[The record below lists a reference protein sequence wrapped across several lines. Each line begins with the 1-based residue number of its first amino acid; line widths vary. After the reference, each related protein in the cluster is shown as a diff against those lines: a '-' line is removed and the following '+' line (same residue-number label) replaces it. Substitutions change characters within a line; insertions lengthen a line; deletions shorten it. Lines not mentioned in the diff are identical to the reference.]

1 MKKPSG
7 VMRAVAVVLLVLGAV
22 NAVAAVVTTE
32 ARRVANDPDLVV
44 AAAGPLIHD
53 PRFQDTITT
62 AISTPVVDA
71 VRENVP
77 FSLPD
82 LDRLVETVVEQV
94 VASPEFVEL
103 WEQTLR
109 TGLAELSPGLAPS
122 ENAVFTV
129 DDGGGV
135 QLQLQPVVA
144 AGRQRLI
151 DEGMPL
157 AERIPEVQQAV
168 SLGRSELVARLPGYL
183 EHLDRA
189 ATVLPWTAAGLL
201 ALLLLLPGPRL
212 RRLSSA
218 GLLVAL
224 LVAGAVA
231 GLRGMQ
237 GRAIGLAEGWAS
249 PATVRTGY
257 GIATADLASALW
269 VSAGIGVGVWILA
282 GLLGRLA
289 SRCVNRVT
297 LHSPG

>member
-1 MKKPSG
+1 M
-7 VMRAVAVVLLVLGAV
+7 
-22 NAVAAVVTTE
+22 
-32 ARRVANDPDLVV
+32 
-44 AAAGPLIHD
+44 
-53 PRFQDTITT
+53 
-62 AISTPVVDA
+62 
-71 VRENVP
+71 RENVP